1 MRRAILLL
9 VALALAGCGPR
20 LLQWGWDEPDQRDL
34 LRYRFL
40 MERSPFDGVILRL
53 TTLDAAGRP
62 HNFAWEA
69 AARPFPREEL
79 APAVADLK
87 AAASNRLRHH
97 FLRMNLNPA
106 DRPFDLF
113 DDAAW
118 ATLTGNLVAAARA
131 AWEADLAGLL
141 LDPEAYSEPDPGA
154 GRPRYNVFDYTRR
167 ALADRPFAAYREQA
181 FRRGFAIA
189 QAVGGAHPEITLLLA
204 FGYSGPCLLEDGE
217 PSDRTY
223 GLLPAFVDGML
234 AARPSR
240 MRIMDGFEPTYGARA
255 CGEFGAARRALRD
268 RCAALSLAPERL
280 ANLEVAFGLWMDYRS
295 TGPCARFGAA
305 GQPCPWYDPMLH
317 PESRREQLDPGRFR
331 DAVAAALAL
340 TDVYVW
346 IYAEQARWWT
356 TDPQAANLPAAYAEA
371 VRAGRQA
378 AGAACREP

>member
-1 MRRAILLL
+1 MPRAILLL

-34 LRYRFL
+34 LRYRLL

-69 AARPFPREEL
+69 AVRPFPREEL

-87 AAASNRLRHH
+87 AAATSRLRHH
-97 FLRMNLNPA
+97 FLRVNLNPA

-131 AWEADLAGLL
+131 AREADLAGLL
-141 LDPEAYSEPDPGA
+141 LDPEAYSDPDPGT
-154 GRPRYNVFDYTRR
+154 GRARYNVFDYTRG
-167 ALADRPFAAYREQA
+167 ALPDRPFAAYREEA
-181 FRRGFAIA
+181 FRRGFAVV
-189 QAVGGAHPEITLLLA
+189 QAVGGAHPEVTLLLA
-204 FGYSGPCLLEDGE
+204 FAYSGPCLLEDGE
-217 PSDRTY
+217 LSSRAY

-240 MRIMDGFEPTYGARA
+240 MRIVDGFEPTYGARG
-255 CGEFGAARRALRD
+255 CGEFAAARRALRD
-268 RCAALSLAPERL
+268 RCAALSLNPERL
-280 ANLEVAFGLWMDYRS
+280 ADLEVAFGLWMDYRS

-305 GQPCPWYDPMLH
+305 GQPCPWYDPLLH
-317 PESRREQLDPGRFR
+317 PESRQGQLDPGRFR
-331 DAVAAALAL
+331 EAVAAALAL
-340 TDVYVW
+340 TDGYVW
-346 IYAEQARWWT
+346 IYAEQPRWWT
-356 TDPQAANLPAAYAEA
+356 TDPREANLPEAYAEA
-371 VRAGRQA
+371 VRAARRA
-378 AGAACREP
+378 AGAACREH